1 MKYIIVENFELEF
14 PNSTEL
20 DLERKCGEMS
30 SDVLELLV
38 GIKIYRVKGKIKL
51 IWVIIDPPQM
61 VFYIMI
67 DFKLQKTI
75 FLTINYG
82 QFPVWRLP

>member
-1 MKYIIVENFELEF
+1 MRPNISEVVRTDVIVANFELEF

-38 GIKIYRVKGKIKL
+38 DIKIYRVKGKIQL
-51 IWVIIDPPQM
+51 IWVIIDPLIS
-61 VFYIMI
+61 VFYWIY
-67 DFKLQKTI
+67 F
-75 FLTINYG
+75 
-82 QFPVWRLP
+82 

>member
-1 MKYIIVENFELEF
+1 MRPNISEVVRTDIIVANFELEF

-30 SDVLELLV
+30 SDDLELLV

-51 IWVIIDPPQM
+51 IWVIFDPLIS
-61 VFYIMI
+61 VFLLDI
-67 DFKLQKTI
+67 L
-75 FLTINYG
+75 LRE
-82 QFPVWRLP
+82 RLN

>member
-1 MKYIIVENFELEF
+1 MCTDFIVANFELEF

-51 IWVIIDPPQM
+51 IWVIIDPLIS
-61 VFYIMI
+61 VFYWIY
-67 DFKLQKTI
+67 F
-75 FLTINYG
+75 
-82 QFPVWRLP
+82 

>member
-1 MKYIIVENFELEF
+1 MCRDFIVANFELEC

-38 GIKIYRVKGKIKL
+38 DIK
-51 IWVIIDPPQM
+51 
-61 VFYIMI
+61 
-67 DFKLQKTI
+67 T
-75 FLTINYG
+75 
-82 QFPVWRLP
+82 

>member
-1 MKYIIVENFELEF
+1 MCRDFIVANFELEC

-51 IWVIIDPPQM
+51 IWVIIDPLIS
-61 VFYIMI
+61 VFYWIY
-67 DFKLQKTI
+67 F
-75 FLTINYG
+75 
-82 QFPVWRLP
+82 